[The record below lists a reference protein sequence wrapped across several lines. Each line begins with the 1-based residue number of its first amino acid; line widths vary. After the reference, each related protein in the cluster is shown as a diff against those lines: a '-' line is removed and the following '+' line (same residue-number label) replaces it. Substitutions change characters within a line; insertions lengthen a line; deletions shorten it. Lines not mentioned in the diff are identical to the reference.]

1 MILSSPADVLNTDA
15 LTFGRSDRLA
25 FALSTYLP
33 GTGRSGQEDLAE
45 HFVEKVFEDDLEDFA
60 FEVERVSLSWGSC
73 FIFLLYLIKDLIG
86 NIMKAGGE
94 NDFLLF
100 REARLRK
107 KVIRLA
113 TLSNIL
119 ALRR

>member
-1 MILSSPADVLNTDA
+1 M
-15 LTFGRSDRLA
+15 A

-33 GTGRSGQEDLAE
+33 GTGRSRQEDLAE
-45 HFVEKVFEDDLEDFA
+45 HFVEMLYEDDLEDFV
-60 FEVERVSLSWGSC
+60 FEVVRVSLSCGFR
-73 FIFLLYLIKDLIG
+73 FIFLLYLKKDIFG
-86 NIMKAGGE
+86 NLMKAEGK

>member
-1 MILSSPADVLNTDA
+1 M
-15 LTFGRSDRLA
+15 A

-33 GTGRSGQEDLAE
+33 GTGRSGQKDLAE
-45 HFVEKVFEDDLEDFA
+45 DFVEKLYEDDLEDFV
-60 FEVERVSLSWGSC
+60 FEVVRISLSWGSC
-73 FIFLLYLIKDLIG
+73 FIFLSYLIKDLFG
-86 NIMKAGGE
+86 NLIKAGGK

-107 KVIRLA
+107 KVIRLT

>member
-1 MILSSPADVLNTDA
+1 M
-15 LTFGRSDRLA
+15 A

-33 GTGRSGQEDLAE
+33 GTGRSGQKDLAE
-45 HFVEKVFEDDLEDFA
+45 HFVEKLFEDDLEDFA
-60 FEVERVSLSWGSC
+60 FEVERVSLSWGSR

-86 NIMKAGGE
+86 NLMKAGGE
-94 NDFLLF
+94 NDSLLF